1 MMVAFLD
8 KVLAMLDESDGH
20 AAVIAALIDWSSAFD
35 RQDPTL
41 AIHKFYKMGVRASL
55 IPILVSYL
63 QERKMTVKF
72 NGSNSSIHGLPGGG
86 PQGTLLGG
94 IEYLVNSNDN
104 ADFLEDDEKFK
115 YVDDLSIL
123 EFVALAGLLC
133 EYNFRLHVASDI
145 SIDSYFLPTNNIN
158 MQEYL
163 NQISEWTNTN
173 LMVLNETKSK
183 YIVFNRAQADLN
195 TRLVMNNVKLD
206 QVHEARLL
214 AVLLTDDLK
223 FDKNTQ
229 DICKRAFARI
239 SLITKLKF
247 VGVQRHDLVDIYK
260 LFIRSLLEYC
270 CVSWH
275 SSLTKDQ
282 SYDIERVQRT
292 ALKVILGTEYDGYE
306 NALDICDLDNLHDR
320 REKRCLTFGL
330 RSLKHPKHKQ
340 MFPYNTSDQKTRK
353 PGTFKVNFARTSTYQ
368 KSAVPY
374 MQNMLNRHFSKKKKK
389 VL

>member
-1 MMVAFLD
+1 
-8 KVLAMLDESDGH
+8 
-20 AAVIAALIDWSSAFD
+20 
-35 RQDPTL
+35 
-41 AIHKFYKMGVRASL
+41 
-55 IPILVSYL
+55 
-63 QERKMTVKF
+63 MTVKF
-72 NGSNSSIHGLPGGG
+72 NGSKSSTYDLPGGG

-145 SIDSYFLPTNNIN
+145 SIDSYYLPPQNIN

-163 NQISEWTNTN
+163 DKISEWTNTN
-173 LMVLNETKSK
+173 LMVLNENKSK

-214 AVLLTDDLK
+214 GVLLTDDLK
-223 FDKNTQ
+223 FEKNTQ

-275 SSLTKDQ
+275 SSLTVEQ

-292 ALKVILGTEYDGYE
+292 ALKVVLGTEYDGYE
-306 NALDICDLDNLHDR
+306 NALKICDLENLHDR

-330 RSLKHPKHKQ
+330 RSLKHPKHKH
-340 MFPYNTSDQKTRK
+340 MFPYNISDQKTRK

-374 MQNMLNRHFSKKKKK
+374 IQNMLNRHFSKKKKK
-389 VL
+389 IL